1 MPIPELTPE
10 QKDSMYLASGS
21 THKQLALDTAES
33 LGIDLGPMDHRTFEN
48 SEIWMRYEESV
59 RMKHVFVIQSMVAVA
74 GKSINDSFVEA
85 SLMADTARKASAREV
100 TVVAPHLA
108 YARQDRKNLGRDPL
122 SAAWAIKTLI
132 HSGAD
137 RLVAVDIHSSQSQ
150 GSSDEPFDLLTASD
164 LIGEALK
171 ARVGD
176 NTEEFIVVSPD
187 AGALKAN
194 EGYAKLLDTE
204 VTFMS
209 KTRDKA
215 NPSLIQP
222 RKVIGDVAGKTCI
235 ITDDMIDTAKTLVS
249 AIDALYEAGAKDV
262 IVVATHGIFSGGA
275 LERLQQSGASEI
287 MVTDTVPQDDAKE
300 ALGDRLTV
308 LPIAPLLAEAIAAI
322 ATGTSVSKTFGGNSY
337 S

>member
-10 QKDSMYLASGS
+10 QKDNMYLASGS

-33 LGIDLGPMDHRTFEN
+33 LGIDLGPMDHRTFDN
-48 SEIWMRYEESV
+48 SEIWMRYGDSV
-59 RMKHVFVIQSMVAVA
+59 RMKHVFVMQSMAAVA

-262 IVVATHGIFSGGA
+262 MVVATHGIFSGGA

-287 MVTDTVPQDDAKE
+287 MVTDTVPQGDAKE